1 MDTEISST
9 AASNASAFFDAGV
22 RKPDTLR
29 TNWRAAARISWS
41 VAGVGVRSVLMLL
54 HIAKKST
61 PSRGD
66 LETIRV
72 DRHD

>member
-29 TNWRAAARISWS
+29 TNCRAAARTSSS

-54 HIAKKST
+54 HITKKST
-61 PSRGD
+61 PSCGD
-66 LETIRV
+66 LEAIRA
-72 DRHD
+72 DLHG